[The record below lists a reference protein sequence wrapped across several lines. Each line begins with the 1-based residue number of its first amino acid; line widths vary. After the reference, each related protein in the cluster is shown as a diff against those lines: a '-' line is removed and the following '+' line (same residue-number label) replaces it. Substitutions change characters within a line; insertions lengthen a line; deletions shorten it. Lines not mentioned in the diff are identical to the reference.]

1 LTWFAAPAGPACNG
15 WTDERK
21 GKTVPFT
28 IDLAGRRALVTGGG
42 QGIGRATAHALAEA
56 GASVVVDDVVADRAE
71 GVAAE
76 IRDTGREAEAAAF
89 DVTDRRAVRTAVDEL
104 GGVDI
109 LVNNAGNAGTEGFGP
124 LVPFAVTD
132 PDTWDRYLRVNLYG
146 VMYCTHAVLPAM
158 IAKGDGRIVTVV
170 SDAGRFGDAY
180 LAPYAAAKAGAAGF
194 CRSVAREVGRH
205 GITVNCVSLGTV
217 RTTAAVAV
225 DGTDPDPDP
234 DQPSQRGGHDD
245 AEEAMRRRL
254 RRYIIRRPGEPADVA
269 AMVTYLASPL
279 ASWITGQTYPVNGG
293 YTLSL

>member
-1 LTWFAAPAGPACNG
+1 VT
-15 WTDERK
+15 
-21 GKTVPFT
+21 FT

-42 QGIGRATAHALAEA
+42 QGIGRATAHALAAA
-56 GASVVVDDVVADRAE
+56 GASVVVNDVVAERAE
-71 GVAAE
+71 AAADE
-76 IRDTGREAEAAAF
+76 IRSGGGGAETAAF
-89 DVTDRRAVRTAVDEL
+89 DVTDGRAVRAAIAGL

-109 LVNNAGNAGTEGFGP
+109 LVNNAGNAGTEGFTA
-124 LVPFAVTD
+124 LVPFADTD
-132 PDTWDRYLRVNLYG
+132 PDTWDRFLRVNLYG
-146 VMYCTHAVLPAM
+146 VMYCTHAALPPM
-158 IAKGDGRIVTVV
+158 IAKGEGRIVTIV

-217 RTTAAVAV
+217 RTPTATGSNEPNA
-225 DGTDPDPDP
+225 PDEPG
-234 DQPSQRGGHDD
+234 DQN
-245 AEEAMRRRL
+245 AEPGDQNAEPGDQNGEPGDQNGEAESSRL
-254 RRYIIRRPGEPADVA
+254 GQYIIRRRGEPADVA

>member
-1 LTWFAAPAGPACNG
+1 
-15 WTDERK
+15 
-21 GKTVPFT
+21 VPFI

-42 QGIGRATAHALAEA
+42 QGIGRATARALAEA
-56 GASVVVDDVVADRAE
+56 GASVVVNDVVADRAD

-89 DVTDRRAVRTAVDEL
+89 DVTDRRAVRAAVDEL

-109 LVNNAGNAGTEGFGP
+109 LVNNAGNAGTDGFGP
-124 LVPFAVTD
+124 LVPFADTD

-146 VMYCTHAVLPAM
+146 VMHCTHAVLPAM
-158 IAKGDGRIVTVV
+158 IARGEGRIVTIV

-225 DGTDPDPDP
+225 DGTDPGTGPDTDPE
-234 DQPSQRGGHDD
+234 QPNRRGGPDD
-245 AEEAMRRRL
+245 ADEAMRRRL

-269 AMVTYLASPL
+269 AMVAYLASPL

>member
-1 LTWFAAPAGPACNG
+1 M
-15 WTDERK
+15 
-21 GKTVPFT
+21 PFT

-42 QGIGRATAHALAEA
+42 QGIGRATARALAEA
-56 GASVVVDDVVADRAE
+56 GASVVVNDVMADRAD

-76 IRDTGREAEAAAF
+76 IRDTGRKAEAAAF
-89 DVTDRRAVRTAVDEL
+89 DVTDRGAVRAAVDEL

-124 LVPFAVTD
+124 LVPFADTD
-132 PDTWDRYLRVNLYG
+132 PHTWDRYLRVNLYG
-146 VMYCTHAVLPAM
+146 VMYCTHAALPAM
-158 IAKGDGRIVTVV
+158 IARGDGRIVTVV

-225 DGTDPDPDP
+225 DGTDPDLDPDTDP
-234 DQPSQRGGHDD
+234 DQPSRRGGHDD
-245 AEEAMRRRL
+245 ADEAMRRRL

-269 AMVTYLASPL
+269 AMVAYLASPL

>member
-1 LTWFAAPAGPACNG
+1 
-15 WTDERK
+15 
-21 GKTVPFT
+21 VPFT
-28 IDLAGRRALVTGGG
+28 IDLAGRRALVTGAG
-42 QGIGRATAHALAEA
+42 QGIGRATAYALAEA
-56 GASVVVDDVVADRAE
+56 GASVVVNDVVADRAE
-71 GVAAE
+71 DVAGGIRRNRGVA
-76 IRDTGREAEAAAF
+76 DAAAF
-89 DVTDRRAVRTAVDEL
+89 DVTDRRAVGAAVDQL

-124 LVPFAVTD
+124 LVPFADTD

-146 VMYCTHAVLPAM
+146 VMYCTHAALPAM
-158 IAKGDGRIVTVV
+158 IARGEGRIVTVV

-205 GITVNCVSLGTV
+205 GITVNCVSLGSV
-217 RTTAAVAV
+217 RSPAARRPA
-225 DGTDPDPDP
+225 DRPDD
-234 DQPSQRGGHDD
+234 
-245 AEEAMRRRL
+245 EAMRRRL

-269 AMVTYLASPL
+269 AMVTFLASPL

>member
-1 LTWFAAPAGPACNG
+1 M
-15 WTDERK
+15 
-21 GKTVPFT
+21 PFT

-42 QGIGRATAHALAEA
+42 QGIGRATVHAVAEA
-56 GASVVVDDVVADRAE
+56 GASVVVNDVVADRAD
-71 GVAAE
+71 GIAAE
-76 IRDTGREAEAAAF
+76 IRDAGGEADAAAF
-89 DVTDRRAVRTAVDEL
+89 DVTDRRAVQTAFDEL

-124 LVPFAVTD
+124 MVPFADTD
-132 PDTWDRYLRVNLYG
+132 PDTWERYLRVNLYG
-146 VMYCTHAVLPAM
+146 VMYCTHAALPAM
-158 IAKGDGRIVTVV
+158 IAKGEGRIVTVV

-217 RTTAAVAV
+217 QTPAGTA
-225 DGTDPDPDP
+225 GTEPEPLDHHEDPA
-234 DQPSQRGGHDD
+234 D
-245 AEEAMRRRL
+245 AADEAMRRRL
-254 RRYIIRRPGEPADVA
+254 SRYIIRRPGEPADVA

>member
-1 LTWFAAPAGPACNG
+1 MT
-15 WTDERK
+15 
-21 GKTVPFT
+21 FT

-42 QGIGRATAHALAEA
+42 QGIGRATAHPLAAA
-56 GASVVVDDVVADRAE
+56 GASVVVNDVVAERAE
-71 GVAAE
+71 AAADE
-76 IRDTGREAEAAAF
+76 IRSGGGGAETAAF
-89 DVTDRRAVRTAVDEL
+89 DVTDGRAVRAAIAGL

-109 LVNNAGNAGTEGFGP
+109 LVNNAGNAGTEGFTA
-124 LVPFAVTD
+124 LVPFADTD
-132 PDTWDRYLRVNLYG
+132 PDTWDRFLRVNLYG
-146 VMYCTHAVLPAM
+146 VMYCTHAALPPM
-158 IAKGDGRIVTVV
+158 IAKGEGRIVTIV

-217 RTTAAVAV
+217 RTPTAT
-225 DGTDPDPDP
+225 GSNEPDAPDEP
-234 DQPSQRGGHDD
+234 GDQNGEPGDQNGE
-245 AEEAMRRRL
+245 AESSRL
-254 RRYIIRRPGEPADVA
+254 GQYIIRRRGEPADVA